1 MALQIRP
8 HHSRELSASL
18 NPLAPPFLPDSGR
31 QTNKTP
37 NLNPLADSF
46 SPSVPLPSPTH
57 PSALRVLFLNIRSL
71 RNKLNDILL
80 LTQQLN
86 APDIVCVNETW
97 LDATVSDQEIALTG
111 YSVTRRDRS
120 GGVGGGVCIYWK
132 SCLPVKPR
140 DDITTD
146 GVESCWCEVACR
158 PRSCLV
164 GTIYRPPS
172 EPVGYWDK
180 LDEHLC
186 AALRPQPNAIVC
198 GDFNVNID
206 LSARDPQYHYLS
218 DLLNSYALHH
228 GVNKSTRFSST
239 GQDSTL
245 DLILNNFDPS
255 TTAKIIPVAF
265 SDHAAVASDFH
276 LIVPRGSDTTRLY
289 RNYHRINHD
298 HFRRD
303 LTQKN
308 LCSITGNPSAMW
320 TEWSSRFIEVLD
332 VHAPLQSNHR
342 TKKPSVPWIDRQ
354 LLYLLHKR
362 NRLHRKWLS
371 AKTQETYAEFSTAGR
386 AATSYNRTRKQEFY
400 NSKFQQCTGN
410 ARETWK
416 IIKELTG
423 KQSTYRDP
431 QCTVDAIRDTF
442 SKVVEDPARPAQLRL
457 PLGPPPAVHFSE
469 FLPVS
474 IATTR
479 KMLEQLDTR
488 KATGSDDI
496 PASLLQMHADILAP
510 SLTLLFNKSLREGQ
524 FPAAMKVGKIRPLF
538 KAGDPSQPKN
548 YRPVSLLP
556 IVSKVLERIV
566 HKQLLQ
572 YLNTN
577 NFLPTSQFGYR
588 HQHSTADALALAVEN
603 INEAQAAGQH
613 TGVAFV
619 DMSKAFDKVKH
630 SILVEDLFELGL
642 TSTALQWFSDY
653 LMYRRQYVETGKT
666 RSTTYDSQSGVPQGL
681 VLGPLLFVLY
691 VRDIAGD
698 LAPHDVTT
706 IQFADDISL
715 RASSPQPEVV
725 SQRLTAA
732 VQYLATWL
740 KKRGLILNE
749 TKTQILAIPHHRAAA
764 LDINVVCNSQV
775 LPVVTSAKYLGLHFD
790 SDMSWTTMVDH
801 VARRVAGKIA
811 VLLRHASSLPYPC
824 RLTYFRSIVLPEFLY
839 ASISYYPYLTVAQEQ
854 RLHRLFKRAA
864 RAVCKSPPWTSTAP
878 LLNRMHVCDLQV
890 SVHLNML
897 CFIWRCLHD
906 ACSTLF
912 ESFLL
917 SCPQLAL
924 GEAKATCLWSHLLAL
939 LVLLSA

>member
-1 MALQIRP
+1 MWSPSQFQFL
-8 HHSRELSASL
+8 LSASL

-120 GGVGGGVCIYWK
+120 GRVGGGVCIYWK

-276 LIVPRGSDTTRLY
+276 LIVPRGSDTKRLY

-332 VHAPLQSNHR
+332 VHPHFKVITERRSLQCHG
-342 TKKPSVPWIDRQ
+342 
-354 LLYLLHKR
+354 L
-362 NRLHRKWLS
+362 
-371 AKTQETYAEFSTAGR
+371 
-386 AATSYNRTRKQEFY
+386 
-400 NSKFQQCTGN
+400 TGN
-410 ARETWK
+410 CC
-416 IIKELTG
+416 
-423 KQSTYRDP
+423 TYYTSGIG
-431 QCTVDAIRDTF
+431 CTE
-442 SKVVEDPARPAQLRL
+442 S
-457 PLGPPPAVHFSE
+457 
-469 FLPVS
+469 
-474 IATTR
+474 
-479 KMLEQLDTR
+479 
-488 KATGSDDI
+488 GS
-496 PASLLQMHADILAP
+496 
-510 SLTLLFNKSLREGQ
+510 
-524 FPAAMKVGKIRPLF
+524 
-538 KAGDPSQPKN
+538 
-548 YRPVSLLP
+548 
-556 IVSKVLERIV
+556 
-566 HKQLLQ
+566 
-572 YLNTN
+572 
-577 NFLPTSQFGYR
+577 
-588 HQHSTADALALAVEN
+588 
-603 INEAQAAGQH
+603 
-613 TGVAFV
+613 
-619 DMSKAFDKVKH
+619 
-630 SILVEDLFELGL
+630 
-642 TSTALQWFSDY
+642 
-653 LMYRRQYVETGKT
+653 
-666 RSTTYDSQSGVPQGL
+666 
-681 VLGPLLFVLY
+681 
-691 VRDIAGD
+691 
-698 LAPHDVTT
+698 
-706 IQFADDISL
+706 
-715 RASSPQPEVV
+715 
-725 SQRLTAA
+725 
-732 VQYLATWL
+732 
-740 KKRGLILNE
+740 
-749 TKTQILAIPHHRAAA
+749 
-764 LDINVVCNSQV
+764 
-775 LPVVTSAKYLGLHFD
+775 
-790 SDMSWTTMVDH
+790 
-801 VARRVAGKIA
+801 
-811 VLLRHASSLPYPC
+811 LLRHR
-824 RLTYFRSIVLPEFLY
+824 RLM
-839 ASISYYPYLTVAQEQ
+839 
-854 RLHRLFKRAA
+854 
-864 RAVCKSPPWTSTAP
+864 
-878 LLNRMHVCDLQV
+878 LNLVQPDVR
-890 SVHLNML
+890 
-897 CFIWRCLHD
+897 
-906 ACSTLF
+906 
-912 ESFLL
+912 
-917 SCPQLAL
+917 QLATTGPGNRNSTTPNFSNVLEMPERL
-924 GEAKATCLWSHLLAL
+924 GK
-939 LVLLSA
+939 